1 MIPSDIR
8 LYTWVDVEDV
18 LLQIKFDELP
28 KWLVFARCYWDELSI
43 GISVG
48 KIAEAKEWLEEV
60 FEPRFRAGKTEEMTD
75 CFIILESIKGE
86 ERSLPICFEETDEQA
101 PTPKL
106 IPSLS
111 RPGVIWFDRQD
122 KDIQPP
128 EIFPSDIPPVVAFH
142 SFKGGV
148 GRTTHALALAEAL
161 IQEKTTKK
169 RKVLVVDGDLEAPGI
184 SWMLEGRLPNPP
196 ISFADFLALAHGDST
211 PTAEEA
217 IKLVSDRLKNSLI
230 DGIYFLPAFRST
242 KKFTTLEIKPEHLIQ
257 GSENPF
263 LLTEI
268 LANLGKALGVDMVII
283 DLRSGLSELATS
295 LILDPRV
302 YRVFVTTLSEQSVAG
317 TEQILEVIVD
327 RDISTVEENPLPGLI
342 FTKVPENEQ
351 LKHLIV
357 QPEKRLLEKI
367 ETFLGKDRE
376 PVRIITPFTENL
388 LVLPQNWEDVRSL
401 LQQSGIVEKMRT
413 LLEWLPIDNTEPI
426 EEKNLASKR
435 KSLKEKAEQL
445 VYAERSSEI
454 SDFFATTPL
463 RNLVSRYQNSLPITV
478 IVGAKGSGKTY
489 TFLQIVRRENWETF
503 ARDAGATEV
512 DAQALIAPILESRNL
527 DSNAQKLVTQRRNK
541 TVDAL
546 GFDRPQNTASIRDW
560 ILENC
565 QTKLHEGE
573 WRKIWLDIMAWAIG
587 FQRENKGAGQNLT
600 EHLTQQD
607 QQVVFVIDGLED
619 LFQNF
624 ADDENQ
630 QTALRALLQEVPLW
644 LEQQPGRP
652 LGILIF
658 IRRDMVVAAI
668 HQNAAQMMNR
678 YQPYALKW
686 SREEALRLV
695 AWVIGK
701 FEIIERVEIDKLQ
714 DMGEE
719 ELAID
724 KLQDM
729 GEEKLAIDK
738 LQDMGEEELAREL
751 VLLWGKKLGSD
762 RSKEPRSAKWV
773 LDALSDFNL
782 QIQSRD
788 LVRLLS
794 LAASNSINDT
804 KFQDRL
810 LIPRGIRDALT
821 ECSIQKIEEI
831 SQESTVLK
839 DIFTDLK
846 NLPQKSKKTPFT
858 RRNIQQLSSEKLEIL
873 EDNGVIIREGDNY
886 HIAEIFLSGL
896 DFKQVSGR
904 TKIMYLQRLA
914 RSRAG
919 RD

>member
-18 LLQIKFDELP
+18 LLGIKSDELP

-43 GISVG
+43 GIRVG
-48 KIAEAKEWLEEV
+48 KKAEAKEWLKEV
-60 FEPRFRAGKTEEMTD
+60 FEPRFRVGKSKEMTD
-75 CFIILESIKGE
+75 CFIILESIKAE
-86 ERSLPICFEETDEQA
+86 ERTLPIWFEETDEQA

-111 RPGVIWFDRQD
+111 RPGVIWFEPQERN
-122 KDIQPP
+122 IQPP
-128 EIFPSDIPPVVAFH
+128 EIFPSDIPPIVAFH

-161 IQEKTTKK
+161 IQEKTPKK

-211 PTAEEA
+211 DTAEEA
-217 IKLVSDRLKNSLI
+217 IKLVSDRLKSSLI

-242 KKFTTLEIKPEHLIQ
+242 RKFTTLEIKPEHLIK
-257 GSENPF
+257 GAKNPF

-268 LANLGKALGVDMVII
+268 LANLGKALGVDIVII
-283 DLRSGLSELATS
+283 DLRSGLSELATG

-317 TEQILEVIVD
+317 TKQILELIVD
-327 RDISTVEENPLPGLI
+327 RDISTVEENPLPALI

-351 LKHLIV
+351 LKSLIIE
-357 QPEKRLLEKI
+357 PEERLLETI
-367 ETFLGKDRE
+367 QPFLEKDRE
-376 PVRIITPFTENL
+376 PVRIITPFAETL
-388 LVLPQNWEDVRSL
+388 LVLPKSWEDVRSI
-401 LQQSGIVEKMRT
+401 LQQSGIVEKMHSI
-413 LLEWLPIDNTEPI
+413 LEWLPIYDTQPI
-426 EEKNLASKR
+426 EEKSLTYKR

-463 RNLVSRYQNSLPITV
+463 RNLASRYQNSLPITV

-489 TFLQIVRRENWETF
+489 TFLQIVRRENWGTF

-512 DAQALIAPILESRNL
+512 DAQALIAPILESINLDPNPRNL
-527 DSNAQKLVTQRRNK
+527 VIETRNK
-541 TVDAL
+541 TVDDL
-546 GFDRPQNTASIRDW
+546 GLDRPQNITSIRDW
-560 ILENC
+560 ILKNC
-565 QTKLHEGE
+565 KTELHEGE

-587 FQRENKGAGQNLT
+587 FQPQNKGAGQKLT
-600 EHLTQQD
+600 EYLTQKD

-624 ADDENQ
+624 ASDENQ

-652 LGILIF
+652 LGIVIF
-658 IRRDMVVAAI
+658 IRRDMVIAAI
-668 HQNAAQMMNR
+668 HQNAAQMMDR
-678 YQPYALKW
+678 YRPYALKW

-701 FEIIERVEIDKLQ
+701 FEIIERVDIDKLQ
-714 DMGEE
+714 EMSQD
-719 ELAID
+719 ELAT
-724 KLQDM
+724 
-729 GEEKLAIDK
+729 
-738 LQDMGEEELAREL
+738 EL
-751 VLLWGKKLGSD
+751 VPLWGKKLGSD

-773 LDALSDFNL
+773 LDALSDFNA

-794 LAASNSINDT
+794 LAASNSMNDT

-810 LIPRGIRDALT
+810 LIPKGIRDALT
-821 ECSIQKIEEI
+821 QCSSEKIKEI
-831 SQESTVLK
+831 SLENTVLK
-839 DIFTDLK
+839 NIFNKLK
-846 NLPQKSKKTPFT
+846 ELSDKSKKTPFT
-858 RRNIQQLSSEKLEIL
+858 REDMQKQDKELFSLENLKIL

-886 HIAEIFLSGL
+886 HIAEIFRLGL
-896 DFKQVSGR
+896 GFSQAIGR
-904 TKIMYLQRLA
+904 TKIISLAKIA
-914 RSRAG
+914 RSRAAL
-919 RD
+919 D

>member
-18 LLQIKFDELP
+18 LLEIKSDELP

-48 KIAEAKEWLEEV
+48 KIAEAKEWLQEV
-60 FEPRFRAGKTEEMTD
+60 FEPRFRLGKTEEMTN

-101 PTPKL
+101 PIPKL

-111 RPGVIWFDRQD
+111 RPGVIWFYRQD
-122 KDIQPP
+122 RHIQPP

-148 GRTTHALALAEAL
+148 GRTTHALALAQAF
-161 IQEKTTKK
+161 IQEKTPKK
-169 RKVLVVDGDLEAPGI
+169 RKVLVIDGDLEAPGI

-217 IKLVSDRLKNSLI
+217 IKLVSDRLKSALI

-242 KKFTTLEIKPEHLIQ
+242 RKFTTLEIKPEHLIK
-257 GSENPF
+257 GAKNPF

-268 LANLGKALGVDMVII
+268 LANLGKALGVDIVII
-283 DLRSGLSELATS
+283 DLRSGLSELATG

-302 YRVFVTTLSEQSVAG
+302 YRVFVTTLSEQSVVG
-317 TEQILEVIVD
+317 TKQILELIVD
-327 RDISTVEENPLPGLI
+327 RDISTVEENPLPTLV
-342 FTKVPENEQ
+342 FTKIPKNQELIDVAVTPILRVVEALQ
-351 LKHLIV
+351 PFLK
-357 QPEKRLLEKI
+357 E
-367 ETFLGKDRE
+367 DRE
-376 PVRIITPFTENL
+376 PVTILTGFADNL
-388 LVLPQNWEDVRSL
+388 LVLPQSWEKVRNL

-413 LLEWLPIDNTEPI
+413 LLQWLPTNDTESI
-426 EEKNLASKR
+426 QEKSLRSKR
-435 KSLKEKAEQL
+435 ENLKEQTEKL

-463 RNLVSRYQNSLPITV
+463 RYLASRYQNSLPITV

-489 TFLQIVRRENWETF
+489 TFLQIVRRENWGTF

-512 DAQALIAPILESRNL
+512 DTQALIAPILESRNL
-527 DSNAQKLVTQRRNK
+527 YSNDLVTQRRDR
-541 TVDAL
+541 TVSAL
-546 GFDRPQNTASIRDW
+546 GLDQPQNTASIRDW

-573 WRKIWLDIMAWAIG
+573 WRKNWLDVMAWAIG
-587 FQRENKGAGQNLT
+587 FEAQNKGAGQKLT
-600 EHLTQQD
+600 EHLTQQN

-624 ADDENQ
+624 ASDQNQ

-644 LEQQPGRP
+644 LEQQPDRP
-652 LGILIF
+652 LGIVIF

-668 HQNAAQMMNR
+668 QQNAAQMMDR
-678 YQPYALKW
+678 YRPYALKW

-695 AWVIGK
+695 AWVICK
-701 FEIIERVEIDKLQ
+701 FEIIETVEKDKLQ
-714 DMGEE
+714 DM
-719 ELAID
+719 D
-724 KLQDM
+724 
-729 GEEKLAIDK
+729 
-738 LQDMGEEELAREL
+738 EEELAREL
-751 VLLWGKKLGSD
+751 FPLWGQKLGSD

-794 LAASNSINDT
+794 LAASNSMNDT

-810 LIPRGIRDALT
+810 LIPKGIRDALI

-831 SQESTVLK
+831 SQENTVLK

-846 NLPQKSKKTPFT
+846 NLPKKLKKTPFS
-858 RRNIQQLSSEKLEIL
+858 RRNMQRKEKELSLEELKIL

-896 DFKQVSGR
+896 GFSQAIGR
-904 TKIMYLQRLA
+904 TKIMYLQKLA

>member
-18 LLQIKFDELP
+18 LLGIKSDELP

-48 KIAEAKEWLEEV
+48 KIAEAKEWLQEV
-60 FEPRFRAGKTEEMTD
+60 FEPRFRAGKTEEITN
-75 CFIILESIKGE
+75 CFLILESIKGE
-86 ERSLPICFEETDEQA
+86 ERSLPIWFEETDEKA

-122 KDIQPP
+122 RDIQPP

-148 GRTTHALALAEAL
+148 GRTTHALALAQAF
-161 IQEKTTKK
+161 IQEKTPKK
-169 RKVLVVDGDLEAPGI
+169 RKVLVIDGDLEAPGI

-217 IKLVSDRLKNSLI
+217 IKLVSDRLKSALI

-242 KKFTTLEIKPEHLIQ
+242 TRFTTLEIKPEHLIQ

-263 LLTEI
+263 LITEI
-268 LANLGKALGVDMVII
+268 LANLGKALGVDIVII
-283 DLRSGLSELATS
+283 DLRSGLSELATG

-317 TEQILEVIVD
+317 TKQILELIAD
-327 RDISTVEENPLPGLI
+327 RAISNAEENPLPALI

-351 LKHLIV
+351 LKYLIV
-357 QPEKRLLEKI
+357 EPEERLLETI
-367 ETFLGKDRE
+367 QPFLEKDRE
-376 PVRIITPFTENL
+376 PLRIITPFAENL
-388 LVLPQNWEDVRSL
+388 LVLPKSWKDVRNL

-413 LLEWLPIDNTEPI
+413 LLECLPIDNSKSI
-426 EEKNLASKR
+426 EEKSLTSKR
-435 KSLKEKAEQL
+435 KSLQERAEKL

-463 RNLVSRYQNSLPITV
+463 RNLASDYQNSIPITV

-489 TFLQIVRRENWETF
+489 TFLQIVRRENWGTF

-512 DAQALIAPILESRNL
+512 NSQALIAPILESRNL
-527 DSNAQKLVTQRRNK
+527 DSDARNLVTETRNK
-541 TVDAL
+541 TLAIL
-546 GFDRPQNTASIRDW
+546 GFDRPQDTTSIRDL
-560 ILENC
+560 ISDNC
-565 QTKLHEGE
+565 KIQLHEGE
-573 WRKIWLDIMAWAIG
+573 WRKIWLDIMAWVIG
-587 FQRENKGAGQNLT
+587 FEPQNKGAGQNLT
-600 EHLTQQD
+600 EYLTQKD

-624 ADDENQ
+624 ASDENQ

-652 LGILIF
+652 LGIVIF
-658 IRRDMVVAAI
+658 IRRDIVVDAI
-668 HQNAAQMMNR
+668 HQNAAQMMDR
-678 YQPYALKW
+678 YRPYALKW
-686 SREEALRLV
+686 SREGALRLV
-695 AWVIGK
+695 AWVIDK
-701 FEIIERVEIDKLQ
+701 FEIIEMVDIDKLQ
-714 DMGEE
+714 DM
-719 ELAID
+719 D
-724 KLQDM
+724 
-729 GEEKLAIDK
+729 
-738 LQDMGEEELAREL
+738 EEELAREL

-794 LAASNSINDT
+794 LAASNSTNDT

-810 LIPRGIRDALT
+810 LIPKGIRDALI
-821 ECSIQKIEEI
+821 ECSLQKIEEI
-831 SQESTVLK
+831 SQENTVLK

-846 NLPQKSKKTPFT
+846 NLPKKSKKTPFT
-858 RRNIQQLSSEKLEIL
+858 RRNIKQLSLEKLKIL

-896 DFKQVSGR
+896 DFTQLSGR

-919 RD
+919 RN